1 MRYEVI
7 LVRYVPELVY
17 CEVDA
22 MDETKAVKK
31 AKRAAKLIDPS
42 IVANSF
48 DAQILTERTIRIDAK
63 SIDVREL
70 PPDTSRQ

>member
-22 MDETKAVKK
+22 MDETKAIKR
-31 AKRAAKLIDPS
+31 AKRAAKLNDPS
-42 IVANSF
+42 LLTESF
-48 DAQILTERTIRIDAK
+48 DAQILTERTIRIDSK

-70 PPDTSRQ
+70 PPNTSRQ